1 MAELKM
7 EKDGLAYFEIEFIEK
22 YGIRAY
28 NKTIKHMIHSRDV
41 KISKLKR
48 KLRVAKLK
56 IENFRN
62 PIIDDTD
69 DYTEDD
75 YLQDDPDDKFDYT
88 CERCTEFDYTCERCS
103 ERSNDSSA
111 ETISKLKKD
120 LEEAKYEAAV
130 ERNSTQS
137 QIQTLKT
144 NISDLENKNQKLEC
158 RKSELEKR
166 VIKLQSSAN
175 G

>member
-1 MAELKM
+1 M
-7 EKDGLAYFEIEFIEK
+7 EKDGLVYFEIEFIEK

-41 KISKLKR
+41 KISKLER
-48 KLRVAKLK
+48 KLRNAKLK

-75 YLQDDPDDKFDYT
+75 YLQDDPDGTFDNT
-88 CERCTEFDYTCERCS
+88 CEQCFEFDYTCERCFERS
-103 ERSNDSSA
+103 NERSNDSSA

-130 ERNSTQS
+130 ERNKSES

-158 RKSELEKR
+158 QKSELGKT

-175 G
+175 QV